1 MQPTSVLIVEGV
13 SCGRAEITDRASV
26 LVWVELPDRRTRL
39 ERAVARDGP
48 QSRRQLRAWQD
59 DEDSFFAAD
68 RTRQRADVLAE
79 PDP

>member
-1 MQPTSVLIVEGV
+1 
-13 SCGRAEITDRASV
+13 
-26 LVWVELPDRRTRL
+26 VWVELPDRRTRL

-48 QSRRQLRAWQD
+48 QSRRQLSTWQD

-68 RTRQRADVLAE
+68 RTRQRTDVLVE